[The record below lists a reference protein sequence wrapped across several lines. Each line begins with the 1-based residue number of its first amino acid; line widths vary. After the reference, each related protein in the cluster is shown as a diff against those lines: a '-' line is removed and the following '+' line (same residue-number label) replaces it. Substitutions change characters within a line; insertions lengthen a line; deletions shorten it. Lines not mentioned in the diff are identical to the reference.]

1 MPEYITQQSTMQPS
15 KKRSNSSIRK
25 PSRKR
30 VRFDAGGDEKRVKVQ
45 VVELIRP
52 SSEMTN
58 SERDSTWYQK
68 SHYKENLLSVKVIAH
83 EHARC
88 NNGPQQPNK
97 LELDYSGAL
106 ASTYASCCTD
116 ASEDSTRPDHCAQYL
131 AVVSHFEKC
140 SVEGECNRGLERITV
155 PVVGRETVRRRKE
168 AIAMVVT
175 AQHALKQC
183 FKADEGVE
191 LLRRISEEQTRP
203 ARKFAK
209 ALGKADSISALLEY
223 QASMSQ
229 PQHSVSFAPRHI
241 ATARGA

>member
-1 MPEYITQQSTMQPS
+1 MLQTTMQPF

-52 SSEMTN
+52 SSEMSN

-68 SHYKENLLSVKVIAH
+68 SHFKGNLLSVRVIAH

-88 NNGPQQPNK
+88 NSGPQHNK
-97 LELDYSGAL
+97 VELDYSGAL
-106 ASTYASCCTD
+106 ASTYASCSTD
-116 ASEDSTRPDHCAQYL
+116 SSEDSTLPDDWAQYL
-131 AVVSHFEKC
+131 AVVSHVEKC

-155 PVVGRETVRRRKE
+155 PLVGRETVRRRKE
-168 AIAMVVT
+168 AIATVVM
-175 AQHALKQC
+175 AQHALQRC

-191 LLRRISEEQTRP
+191 LLRRISEDQTRP

-209 ALGKADSISALLEY
+209 ALGTADSISALLEY
-223 QASMSQ
+223 QASTRQ
-229 PQHSVSFAPRHI
+229 PQYSCIPDM
-241 ATARGA
+241 ARGA

>member
-1 MPEYITQQSTMQPS
+1 MEPS
-15 KKRSNSSIRK
+15 KKRSNSSIHK

-45 VVELIRP
+45 VVELICP

-58 SERDSTWYQK
+58 SERESAWYQK
-68 SHYKENLLSVKVIAH
+68 SHYKENLLHVRVIAQ
-83 EHARC
+83 EHARQHARC
-88 NNGPQQPNK
+88 HNGPQEHEHNK

-106 ASTYASCCTD
+106 TSTYASCCTD
-116 ASEDSTRPDHCAQYL
+116 ASEDSTLPDHCAQYL
-131 AVVSHFEKC
+131 AVVSHVEKC

-155 PVVGRETVRRRKE
+155 PVVGKETVRRRKE

-209 ALGKADSISALLEY
+209 ALGSADSISALLEY

-229 PQHSVSFAPRHI
+229 PQHSVSFAPQHI